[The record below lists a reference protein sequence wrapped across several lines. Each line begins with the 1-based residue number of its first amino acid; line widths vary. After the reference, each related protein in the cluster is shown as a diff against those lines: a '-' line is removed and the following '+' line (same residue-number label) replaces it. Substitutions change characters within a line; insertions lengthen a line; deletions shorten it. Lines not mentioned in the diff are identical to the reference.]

1 MKNFESGN
9 RLLKDA
15 EIYYEEMQTMYEK
28 ERWNIVMRRAQEV
41 VELSMKGILKMMGI
55 EYPKVHNPAPLFVKL
70 VREKGIELE
79 KDMVEKVLITS
90 EILAKERA
98 PSFYS
103 EKVYS
108 KGDADKAKKGAKE
121 ILEWINKIKNDIQP
135 GKKEED
141 EDAPP
146 QPQTPEVEG
155 LKKKSRNGTGEKDLE
170 NENQKS

>member
-1 MKNFESGN
+1 METGRINRGCIVKNFESGN

-15 EIYYEEMQTMYEK
+15 EILYEEIQTMYDK

-55 EYPKVHNPAPLFVKL
+55 EYPRVHNPAPLFVKL

-79 KDMVEKVLITS
+79 KDMVGKVLVTS
-90 EILAKERA
+90 EVLAKERA

-108 KGDADKAKKGAKE
+108 KEDANKAKKGAKE
-121 ILEWINKIKNDIQP
+121 ILEWINKIKSDIQS
-135 GKKEED
+135 GHKD
-141 EDAPP
+141 EKDESLTP
-146 QPQTPEVEG
+146 PQTPEIEA
-155 LKKKSRNGTGEKDLE
+155 KK
-170 NENQKS
+170 